1 MFVPGDFRNGKS
13 FLLNLMI
20 RYLEAGGDPDWM
32 LRDED
37 FWIPKPK
44 DESFLTKAKGFIFR

>member
-1 MFVPGDFRNGKS
+1 
-13 FLLNLMI
+13 MI

-44 DESFLTKAKGFIFR
+44 DESFLSKAKGFIFR